1 MEEKEITPSSHLTAE
16 QIAGFQEQEKEINGD
31 YSENSWEAATLYDDL
46 IEAKDTAWADY
57 ILLKME
63 DAAQDFENL
72 ATVFEKLKERN
83 ETERFLRVIKKA
95 ESKAEGAGE
104 YIQLADEVIE
114 MDKDWA
120 VKLYQKAEK
129 LAVDSLDLLDLEQVA
144 VGVCEMDKDWAIK
157 IYKKAEMLAEDSFDH
172 RNLAECI
179 YSMDKNWAK
188 NLIAISE
195 KKAKTFNDF
204 SNLGDTYANS
214 WYFDDKNK
222 ARDMFEKA
230 FPLIGSKWDKKA
242 LMNSAKDI
250 LGNSDSFTQKMV
262 EFIENDIPKMKLPKQ
277 YFPDYKLEWG
287 KYITFVLDNGPAC
300 HEIDNFSI
308 KLNMATNEV
317 IGHPDCDDALS
328 RWFDSWEVAIYDG
341 YASHRSYDGIVRIWG
356 EDDNQEW
363 SVYCHNAFEE
373 LEEGELPGGVT
384 GDDIWNALGNGKAI
398 YEMYFHIKTF
408 GK

>member
-63 DAAQDFENL
+63 DAAKDFSEL
-72 ATVFEKLKERN
+72 ETVFEKLKERN
-83 ETERFLRVIKKA
+83 ETERFLAVIKKA
-95 ESKAEGAGE
+95 EDKAEATRE
-104 YIQLADEVIE
+104 YTQLAEEVIE
-114 MDKDWA
+114 IDKYWA
-120 VKLYQKAEK
+120 LKLFQKAEK
-129 LAVDSLDLLDLEQVA
+129 AAKDYDDLTTVAGAVFDF
-144 VGVCEMDKDWAIK
+144 DKYWSTK
-157 IYKKAEMLAEDSFDH
+157 IYKNAEALAEDSFNH
-172 RNLAECI
+172 RDLAETVYLI
-179 YSMDKNWAK
+179 DKDWSASLMAK
-188 NLIAISE
+188 SE
-195 KKAKTFNDF
+195 AKAESFNDYI
-204 SNLGDTYANS
+204 NLGDTYGKSDLFN
-214 WYFDDKNK
+214 DKAK
-222 ARDMFEKA
+222 AKAMFEKA
-230 FPLIGSKWDKKA
+230 FPLIDNKWSKRNLLD
-242 LMNSAKDI
+242 SAKEI
-250 LGNSDSFTQKMV
+250 LGNSDAFTQKMV

-356 EDDNQEW
+356 EDDNQQW

-398 YEMYFHIKTF
+398 YEMYYHIKTF

>member
-144 VGVCEMDKDWAIK
+144 V
-157 IYKKAEMLAEDSFDH
+157 
-172 RNLAECI
+172 
-179 YSMDKNWAK
+179 
-188 NLIAISE
+188 
-195 KKAKTFNDF
+195 
-204 SNLGDTYANS
+204 
-214 WYFDDKNK
+214 
-222 ARDMFEKA
+222 
-230 FPLIGSKWDKKA
+230 
-242 LMNSAKDI
+242 
-250 LGNSDSFTQKMV
+250 
-262 EFIENDIPKMKLPKQ
+262 
-277 YFPDYKLEWG
+277 
-287 KYITFVLDNGPAC
+287 
-300 HEIDNFSI
+300 
-308 KLNMATNEV
+308 
-317 IGHPDCDDALS
+317 
-328 RWFDSWEVAIYDG
+328 
-341 YASHRSYDGIVRIWG
+341 
-356 EDDNQEW
+356 
-363 SVYCHNAFEE
+363 
-373 LEEGELPGGVT
+373 
-384 GDDIWNALGNGKAI
+384 
-398 YEMYFHIKTF
+398 
-408 GK
+408 